1 MTNSERVGKALNE
14 LKEGL
19 APFLIREFE
28 NRFQQ
33 AADSEARRAMGDYP
47 TLPSAHF
54 GEWDVAPQLSLIIQA
69 WQDVFRQVLGPA
81 DRSYCYSLREV
92 RRKWAHQESFTSDDT
107 YRALD
112 DVERLLLG
120 VGAAQQAS
128 AVGAMK
134 DELLRKRFEESRKTT
149 ERRKSIAPVKSGGE
163 ANLKP
168 WREIITPHADVM
180 RGNYQQAEFAADL
193 WQVHIGQGT
202 PEYSDPKEFYRRT
215 FLTESLKQLLKV
227 GMKRFSD
234 GDGDPVI
241 QLQTNFGGGKTHS
254 MLALYHLFSGA
265 SAQDLLGV
273 EDVMS
278 EASVASLPKA
288 KRVVLVGNK
297 ISPGNPTKKA
307 DGTVVRTLW
316 GELAYQLGGK
326 EAFAR
331 ISEDDVNATNPG
343 DALRELFDEYGPCL
357 ILIDEWVAYARQLH
371 DAKDL
376 PAGDFETQFS
386 FAQALSESAKLSK
399 NCLLVVSLPASDTG
413 ASGGVDDIEVGG
425 VRGRQ
430 ALDRLRNVMGRLD
443 TAWRPASAEEGFE
456 IVRRRLFQPLEGD
469 ESYRLRDVTARKFA
483 EMYAGNPTEF
493 PSDTGDK
500 DYEERLQRAF
510 PIHPEVFDRLYGD
523 WSSLVKFQ
531 RTRGVLRLMATVI
544 HELWREEDK
553 NPLILPAHF
562 PIDSE
567 RVNFELTRY
576 LSDNWRPIID
586 KDVDG
591 PASMPMRFD
600 EQFPNLG
607 RFSASRKVARTIF
620 IGSAPKEGT
629 GQRGIEVQ
637 RINIGSILPGEQ
649 TSIFSDA
656 LRRMVGGGTYLYH
669 ESGQYWYDTQPT
681 IAKLARERAEQLAG
695 NPDRIYAEVERRVKT
710 IFSQN
715 GGFSKIHVFPK
726 DSSDIQD
733 DTDLRLVVMSPDYPH
748 SKGSSTS
755 PGKTQS
761 LELLENRGNAPR
773 VFRNTLIFLCADA
786 PRKEELEEAVRTYL
800 AWKDILDDQDRLD
813 LPQSQIRQVESQ
825 IRECESNM
833 VSRIPE
839 CYQRLLI
846 PAVDDPKARD
856 IEWKDSTISIG
867 TSAAAD
873 ILKKLERDEVVP
885 SVMGG
890 NVLRMKLD
898 GVPLWRGNHV
908 EIKLLA
914 EDFAKYLYLPKL
926 KSHDVLMGAIEKGVN
941 SISWESDGFAYA
953 EDYDE
958 QNSRYINIKAGQGL
972 GLFGGGSMPGLLVR
986 PNIASEQIN
995 QVSEEEKAGDDATS
1009 LPTKT
1014 DESASNSG
1022 HPNPQGGGVASTSGG
1037 APDAKDVPKP
1047 TRYYASVSLNSLR
1060 VGRDAGQIAEE
1071 VIGRLIRLEDADVT
1085 ITLEIQAD
1093 LPQGIA
1099 DADKRVISEN
1109 GNTLG
1114 FDNHG
1119 FEDL

>member
-1 MTNSERVGKALNE
+1 MTNSERVGKALKE

-92 RRKWAHQESFTSDDT
+92 RKKWAHQESFTSDDT

-128 AVGAMK
+128 SVGAMK

-399 NCLLVVSLPASDTG
+399 SCLLVVSLPASDTG
-413 ASGGVDDIEVGG
+413 ASGGVDDIEVG
-425 VRGRQ
+425 
-430 ALDRLRNVMGRLD
+430 AA
-443 TAWRPASAEEGFE
+443 TATDCACHG
-456 IVRRRLFQPLEGD
+456 
-469 ESYRLRDVTARKFA
+469 
-483 EMYAGNPTEF
+483 
-493 PSDTGDK
+493 
-500 DYEERLQRAF
+500 
-510 PIHPEVFDRLYGD
+510 
-523 WSSLVKFQ
+523 
-531 RTRGVLRLMATVI
+531 
-544 HELWREEDK
+544 
-553 NPLILPAHF
+553 
-562 PIDSE
+562 
-567 RVNFELTRY
+567 
-576 LSDNWRPIID
+576 
-586 KDVDG
+586 
-591 PASMPMRFD
+591 
-600 EQFPNLG
+600 
-607 RFSASRKVARTIF
+607 ASRHR
-620 IGSAPKEGT
+620 
-629 GQRGIEVQ
+629 
-637 RINIGSILPGEQ
+637 
-649 TSIFSDA
+649 
-656 LRRMVGGGTYLYH
+656 
-669 ESGQYWYDTQPT
+669 
-681 IAKLARERAEQLAG
+681 LA
-695 NPDRIYAEVERRVKT
+695 
-710 IFSQN
+710 
-715 GGFSKIHVFPK
+715 
-726 DSSDIQD
+726 
-733 DTDLRLVVMSPDYPH
+733 
-748 SKGSSTS
+748 
-755 PGKTQS
+755 
-761 LELLENRGNAPR
+761 
-773 VFRNTLIFLCADA
+773 
-786 PRKEELEEAVRTYL
+786 
-800 AWKDILDDQDRLD
+800 
-813 LPQSQIRQVESQ
+813 
-825 IRECESNM
+825 
-833 VSRIPE
+833 
-839 CYQRLLI
+839 
-846 PAVDDPKARD
+846 
-856 IEWKDSTISIG
+856 
-867 TSAAAD
+867 
-873 ILKKLERDEVVP
+873 
-885 SVMGG
+885 
-890 NVLRMKLD
+890 
-898 GVPLWRGNHV
+898 
-908 EIKLLA
+908 
-914 EDFAKYLYLPKL
+914 
-926 KSHDVLMGAIEKGVN
+926 
-941 SISWESDGFAYA
+941 
-953 EDYDE
+953 
-958 QNSRYINIKAGQGL
+958 
-972 GLFGGGSMPGLLVR
+972 
-986 PNIASEQIN
+986 
-995 QVSEEEKAGDDATS
+995 
-1009 LPTKT
+1009 
-1014 DESASNSG
+1014 
-1022 HPNPQGGGVASTSGG
+1022 
-1037 APDAKDVPKP
+1037 
-1047 TRYYASVSLNSLR
+1047 ASV
-1060 VGRDAGQIAEE
+1060 GRRG
-1071 VIGRLIRLEDADVT
+1071 L
-1085 ITLEIQAD
+1085 
-1093 LPQGIA
+1093 
-1099 DADKRVISEN
+1099 
-1109 GNTLG
+1109 
-1114 FDNHG
+1114 
-1119 FEDL
+1119 